1 MTEKKKTTK
10 KATKEDIKDARIA
23 ELEKALAQS
32 QVNLQAVVSKANE
45 YAALCAH
52 YEQTM
57 NVLTGRIQEMR
68 KTQ

>member
-1 MTEKKKTTK
+1 MTNKKKTTK
-10 KATKEDIKDARIA
+10 KESKEDIKDASIA

-32 QVNLQAVVSKANE
+32 QANLQAVVAKANE

>member
-1 MTEKKKTTK
+1 MTDKKKTTK
-10 KATKEDIKDARIA
+10 KESKEDIKDARIA

-32 QVNLQAVVSKANE
+32 QANLQAVVAKANE

>member
-1 MTEKKKTTK
+1 MTNKKKTTK
-10 KATKEDIKDARIA
+10 KESKEDIKDARIA

-32 QVNLQAVVSKANE
+32 QANLQAVVAKANE